1 MSSLGDL
8 KRRGFVAIAAAPWA
22 SSVRTQAAEA
32 APPERR
38 FHYAALA
45 MRELALSWG
54 DQPYGAV
61 LVQGGRVVGGE
72 RRARRMV
79 TTGMAAATRSGRP
92 ASSQSGR

>member
-38 FHYAALA
+38 FHDAALA

-61 LVQGGRVVGGE
+61 LVQW
-72 RRARRMV
+72 RARR
-79 TTGMAAATRSGRP
+79 RRRPEPGR
-92 ASSQSGR
+92 AHR